1 MLAYFTINALLI
13 KTVAK
18 VTIHFEFVGDSS
30 IFADNWRVLWW
41 LDYFNSIILIK

>member
-30 IFADNWRVLWW
+30 IFADYHLILCWQNFFV
-41 LDYFNSIILIK
+41 SIILIK